1 MKTIP
6 LSKGYEA
13 IVDDEDYEWLNQ
25 WKWYALVTGNTVYAV
40 RSYKE
45 DGKKITILMH
55 RLITDAP
62 DGMVVDHINHN
73 GRDNRRTNLRVVTGR
88 ENNLNSR
95 LRKDNPT
102 GYRGVRQWMNRPR
115 WNARIRVDGRDIHLG
130 YHATPEDAA
139 RAYDQAAKKYFGEFA
154 QLNFN

>member
-25 WKWYALVTGNTVYAV
+25 WKWYALVTGNKVYAV

-62 DGMVVDHINHN
+62 DWMMVDHINRID
-73 GRDNRRTNLRVVTGR
+73 RDNRHTNHLVVTCR
-88 ENNLNSR
+88 EYYLIQR
-95 LRKDNPT
+95 RH
-102 GYRGVRQWMNRPR
+102 M
-115 WNARIRVDGRDIHLG
+115 H
-130 YHATPEDAA
+130 
-139 RAYDQAAKKYFGEFA
+139 
-154 QLNFN
+154 

>member
-1 MKTIP
+1 
-6 LSKGYEA
+6 
-13 IVDDEDYEWLNQ
+13 
-25 WKWYALVTGNTVYAV
+25 
-40 RSYKE
+40 
-45 DGKKITILMH
+45 
-55 RLITDAP
+55 RLTTDAP
-62 DGMVVDHINHN
+62 DAKMSEHINSN
-73 GRDNRRTNLRVVTGR
+73 ERDNRRTNLRVVTWR
-88 ENNLNSR
+88 DNNLNSR

-115 WNARIRVDGRDIHLG
+115 RQARILVDGKDIHLG